1 MTEKDNAQS
10 RPTEDSQRD
19 HAADAQAAQ
28 SSVSAGASNVPST
41 PAEKP
46 VNWQPGLKQY
56 ERPGIDD
63 RPDLDKALSDRDKV
77 AIDRLGVPM
86 KRKRAGASS
95 VHNPQT
101 QATQM
106 KGSSASGIGG
116 GLSTLASVD
125 TAVPDESSAFM
136 DMRDPMVSAD
146 GHRPTKTELIRLGVG
161 FTLSAVACAIPWVA
175 LSSIILP
182 RVLETIDPTSKV
194 AMVGLI
200 NALGSIVA
208 LVSNIVFGTFS
219 DLTRS
224 RFGKRT
230 PWIVIGGLITGVSIG
245 GIAGATTTTAIVI
258 LWCLAQMGYNMMLAP
273 YVATMSDR
281 VPDKVRGTISGFY
294 GTGIAVGQTLGSLV
308 GAALLAQGET
318 GIFAAWMMGM
328 GIFGLCGIVVVLI
341 WPREANN
348 RNEARRNITPRM
360 IVASFRPPRHAPD
373 FYYALVG
380 RTLMMGGYW
389 MINTYQLYIAQDYVF
404 AGDSDATT
412 KAAELIATMAI
423 ITLVVSL
430 IAAAAS
436 GPITDRLGMRKIPV
450 ALASCLFAVG
460 ALMPLLFRSPAGMY
474 LFAAIAG
481 LGYGVYNA
489 IDQALNV
496 AVLPNPKEAGKD
508 LGILN
513 LANTLSTVIGSLL
526 TSAVV
531 LIVKNAMHTTQSP
544 AQAYA
549 AVFAVAIVIVLI
561 AAFLITRIKN
571 VK

>member
-1 MTEKDNAQS
+1 MSDE
-10 RPTEDSQRD
+10 PTEPSQPR
-19 HAADAQAAQ
+19 QR
-28 SSVSAGASNVPST
+28 
-41 PAEKP
+41 P
-46 VNWQPGLKQY
+46 VNWHPGLREY

-63 RPDLDKALSDRDKV
+63 KPDPDEILTERDKA
-77 AIDRLGVPM
+77 AIGRLGM
-86 KRKRAGASS
+86 HMTQKRAGTSS
-95 VHNPQT
+95 VKNPTT
-101 QATQM
+101 QATKM
-106 KGSSASGIGG
+106 NGSAAVGG
-116 GLSTLASVD
+116 SGLSTLASVD
-125 TAVPDESSAFM
+125 TAVPDEASAFM

-146 GHRPTKTELIRLGVG
+146 GHRPTKPELIRLGIG
-161 FTLSAVACAIPWVA
+161 FTVSAIACAIPWVA

-182 RVLETIDPTSKV
+182 RVLEIIDPTSKV

-200 NALGSIVA
+200 NALGSVVA
-208 LVSNIVFGTFS
+208 LLANIIFGTFS

-230 PWIVIGGLITGVSIG
+230 PWIVIGGLITGGAIG
-245 GIAGATTTTAIVI
+245 LIALANNTAMIVF
-258 LWCLAQMGYNMMLAP
+258 LWCVAQAGYNMMLAP

-294 GTGIAVGQTLGSLV
+294 GAGIAVGQTLGSFV
-308 GAALLAQGET
+308 GALLLARGNA
-318 GIFAAWMMGM
+318 GIFSAWMMGM
-328 GIFGLCGIVVVLI
+328 AIFALCGIFVVVV

-348 RNEARRNITPRM
+348 RNEARKKISAQM
-360 IVASFRPPRHAPD
+360 VVESFRPPRHAPD

-389 MINTYQLYIAQDYVF
+389 MINTYQLYIAQDYVY
-404 AGDSDATT
+404 AGDPHATT
-412 KAAELIATMAI
+412 KAAQLIATMAV

-430 IAAAAS
+430 IAAVTA
-436 GPITDRLGMRKIPV
+436 GPITDKLGMRKIPV

-481 LGYGVYNA
+481 LGYGVYDA

-526 TSAVV
+526 TSVVV
-531 LIVKNAMHTTQSP
+531 LIVKNATHTQQAP
-544 AQAYA
+544 VQAYTV
-549 AVFAVAIVIVLI
+549 VFIVAIVIVLL
-561 AAFLITRIKN
+561 AAWLITRIKH